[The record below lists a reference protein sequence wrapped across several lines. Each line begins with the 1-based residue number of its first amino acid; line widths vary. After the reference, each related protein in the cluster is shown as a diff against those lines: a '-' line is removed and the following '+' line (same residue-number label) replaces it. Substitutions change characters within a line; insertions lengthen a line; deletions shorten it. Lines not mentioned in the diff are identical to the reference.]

1 MELFKAH
8 IIQVQ
13 EFLDQKRRENQV
25 TESVHP
31 GQCHWPLVENK
42 PLVMGQDTAVELG
55 NPKTASTSQLLWTN
69 TQDLIQ
75 NRRISIVGPDLSE
88 MEGSQ
93 APFGKIVLVA
103 GEGFDEQNSYARY
116 RALEKVRYT
125 LNLSGYMM
133 RGASQF
139 QREWSRVS
147 HGALKDGF
155 SLKTLGSALMDRYL
169 ELDFVRSVEIVFITS
184 SNADVLE
191 MNQVSANAMIIIGAM
206 NKMTGEMAR
215 EMALDCDA
223 CEYVSVCSEVAAL
236 RSMRRRREQQEE
248 NTHA

>member
-1 MELFKAH
+1 MELFKTH
-8 IIQVQ
+8 IRQIKD
-13 EFLDQKRRENQV
+13 FLDLKRGENQA
-25 TESVHP
+25 TESVHF
-31 GQCHWPLVENK
+31 GRCHWPLVENK

-69 TQDLIQ
+69 TRDLIQ

-88 MEGSQ
+88 MDGSQ

-103 GEGFDEQNSYARY
+103 GEGFDEKNSYSRY

-125 LNLSGYMM
+125 LNLEGYMM

-155 SLKTLGSALMDRYL
+155 SLKILGAALMDRYL

-184 SNADVLE
+184 STADVLA
-191 MNQVSANAMIIIGAM
+191 MNQVSASAMTIIGAM
-206 NKMTGEMAR
+206 NKMTGEMAT

-223 CEYVSVCSEVAAL
+223 CEYVEVCSEVASL
-236 RSMRRRREQQEE
+236 RSMRRRRKQQEE
-248 NTHA
+248 NVHA

>member
-1 MELFKAH
+1 MELFKTH
-8 IIQVQ
+8 IRQVKD
-13 EFLDQKRRENQV
+13 FLDQKRGEKQA
-25 TESVHP
+25 TESVHF
-31 GQCHWPLVENK
+31 GQCHWSRVENK

-69 TQDLIQ
+69 KADLIQ
-75 NRRISIVGPDLSE
+75 NRRISIVGPDLSDLD
-88 MEGSQ
+88 GSQ

-103 GEGFDEQNSYARY
+103 GEGFDEKNSYSRY

-125 LNLSGYMM
+125 LFLEGYMM

-191 MNQVSANAMIIIGAM
+191 INQVSANAMTIIGAM
-206 NKMTGEMAR
+206 NKMAT

-248 NTHA
+248 NIHA